1 MQELPTSNNKKP
13 WPIGWGQKTSIMGV
27 INLTPDSFSDGGD
40 LNSSKKVLDQ
50 VNHFLSNGVDI
61 VDLGA
66 QSTRPGAEEVGSKKE
81 LERLIPYLKLIKSE
95 YPDVLI
101 SIDTFNSDVAYD
113 CLLYTSPSPRDFQ
126 VSRMPS
132 SA

>member
-1 MQELPTSNNKKP
+1 
-13 WPIGWGQKTSIMGV
+13 MGV

-81 LERLIPYLKLIKSE
+81 IERLR
-95 YPDVLI
+95 DHNV
-101 SIDTFNSDVAYD
+101 SI
-113 CLLYTSPSPRDFQ
+113 
-126 VSRMPS
+126 
-132 SA
+132 